1 MVKSRPRKIFLA
13 CQYFIKEF
21 ISIVTFLFWGKKV
34 EGIVK
39 RWLTSYGFIKAEGMK
54 EDVFVHQSDV
64 KSHEPLKEGQ
74 RVRFDVKK
82 GEKGLRAINVEVI
95 K

>member
-1 MVKSRPRKIFLA
+1 MAKSRPRKIFLA

-54 EDVFVHQSDV
+54 
-64 KSHEPLKEGQ
+64 PLKEGQ